1 MNSKADFINDIDSNV
16 DTLINR
22 HFRNQS
28 DNYFEGEEFF
38 LPPKSG
44 LNVNIVQSF
53 TKKIKGVD
61 FLNSKTSLL
70 LKLRNIC
77 SLFQI

>member
-53 TKKIKGVD
+53 TKKKE
-61 FLNSKTSLL
+61 
-70 LKLRNIC
+70 
-77 SLFQI
+77 